1 MSSLADIRRC
11 APGAFGYRCAP
22 WVSRPT
28 SSELAFAHEIAD
40 RAGEI
45 ALRYF
50 RNDPAVTWKPDATP
64 VTEADLA
71 VEAMIREELARRF
84 PEDAIRGEEG
94 GIEGSSDRMW
104 IVDPIDGTR
113 NYAAGIQI
121 WANLLALKVGDEYVL
136 GLVNAPALGER
147 YAAVRGGGATWN
159 GRPMHVSE
167 VGSTTEGMIVFGDIE
182 LWAGTPLQGRFLDL
196 VNGAQRNRGFG
207 DFWGHMLVARG
218 AAEVMVEPELWEW
231 DLRAA
236 RRHRH
241 RGRRARD
248 AGRRLAAGARR
259 KPGLVERSRPR
270 RGAGD
275 AHDSPALGTFRAD
288 ALGPRTAST
297 ISPRSPAFAITTL
310 AAATSWT
317 PTPVRSHTVSWP
329 ADVRPGWV
337 SAQIS
342 PSSTALRRSISP
354 AASAWCS
361 SPMRSDCSRLST
373 TSRSARAGTLESSSC
388 LSGPSDPTAVTCA
401 PNFSHSPRNSAVW
414 LAVHVI
420 DDVRG
425 VHRLLDGCGDLVRT
439 TVR

>member
-1 MSSLADIRRC
+1 M
-11 APGAFGYRCAP
+11 GE
-22 WVSRPT
+22 PT
-28 SSELAFAHEIAD
+28 YVDELAFAHEIAD

-50 RNDPAVTWKPDATP
+50 RNDPSVTWKPDATP

-159 GRPMHVSE
+159 GRPMHVSG

-231 DLRAA
+231 DLAPLVVIVTEA
-236 RRHRH
+236 G
-241 RGRRARD
+241 GRVTQAD
-248 AGRRLAAGARR
+248 GSQPVHGGSLVSSN
-259 KPGLVERSRPR
+259 GLVH
-270 RGAGD
+270 D
-275 AHDSPALGTFRAD
+275 AVLGT
-288 ALGPRTAST
+288 LT
-297 ISPRSPAFAITTL
+297 
-310 AAATSWT
+310 T
-317 PTPVRSHTVSWP
+317 PT
-329 ADVRPGWV
+329 
-337 SAQIS
+337 
-342 PSSTALRRSISP
+342 
-354 AASAWCS
+354 
-361 SPMRSDCSRLST
+361 
-373 TSRSARAGTLESSSC
+373 
-388 LSGPSDPTAVTCA
+388 
-401 PNFSHSPRNSAVW
+401 
-414 LAVHVI
+414 
-420 DDVRG
+420 
-425 VHRLLDGCGDLVRT
+425 
-439 TVR
+439 